1 MKRTLIIPLVA
12 DVHSKVFE
20 YDRDTCMINCVK
32 CISTLELNKF
42 DEVHFVLYSE
52 TAKTLRLTEKI
63 SADMT
68 RISNVRFNFVLLSN
82 TTSSPAETVY
92 KALSTIGWDNR
103 TIFIKDGDNAFNV
116 NNIKFDNCIIT
127 ASLENI
133 SLVDPQ
139 HKSYIKVDEQG
150 FITNCIEKRV
160 ISDKF
165 IAGGYSFKDAKLFKT
180 AYENLKKYTSTF
192 YISDIIYW
200 LILNKDEKFLPIE
213 AIEFNDFNI

>member
-12 DVHSKVFE
+12 DAHSKVFE
-20 YDRDTCMINCVK
+20 YNKDNCMINCVR

-42 DEVHFVLYSE
+42 DEVHFILYNE

-68 RISNVRFNFVLLSN
+68 RISNVRFNFILLPN
-82 TTSSPAETVY
+82 ITSSPAETVY
-92 KALSTIGWDNR
+92 KALSVIGWDNR
-103 TIFIKDGDNAFNV
+103 IIFIKDGDNMFEVDGLELN
-116 NNIKFDNCIIT
+116 NCIVT

-139 HKSYIKVDEQG
+139 HKSYIKIDEQG

-165 IAGGYSFKDAKLFKT
+165 IAGGYSFKDAKLFKM

-200 LILNKDEKFLPIE
+200 LILNKDEKFLPSE
-213 AIEFNDFNI
+213 AVKFNDFNI

>member
-32 CISTLELNKF
+32 SISTLELNKF

-52 TAKTLRLTEKI
+52 TTKTLRLTEKI

-68 RISNVRFNFVLLSN
+68 RISNVRFNFILLSN
-82 TTSSPAETVY
+82 ITSSPAETVY

-103 TIFIKDGDNAFNV
+103 MIFIKDGDNTFNV